1 MEGSGRN
8 IGGGLCLLATVAA
21 APVGAIVKAYWF
33 WRSRQHQVKIASFL
47 SLWFLEVSK
56 SFNFS
61 VCVST
66 ASHEEMNQVTSD
78 VASCKGKKNY
88 HPYKLY

>member
-8 IGGGLCLLATVAA
+8 LGGGLCLLATVAA
-21 APVGAIVKAYWF
+21 AAVGAIVKAYWF
-33 WRSRQHQVKIASFL
+33 WHSRQHQVKIASFL
-47 SLWFLEVSK
+47 SLSFLAASK

-66 ASHEEMNQVTSD
+66 ANHEEMNQVTSD
-78 VASCKGKKNY
+78 VVSCKRKKNY